1 MIPAVFI
8 NGKKSPFIDRILLF
22 QKLYETRTRNT
33 LGRLLGERVI
43 LAETGKGKPLA
54 RATAV
59 IKELHRVYT
68 RSAWETVFPALGIDR
83 GSEYDWQPW
92 TKQKVLYYL
101 DDVRPIEKPFV
112 LPEGRRHGRVWM
124 EYDGNDI

>member
-8 NGKKSPFIDRILLF
+8 NCQKNPFIDKMLRREKTF
-22 QKLYETRTRNT
+22 ETRNRNT
-33 LGRLLGERVI
+33 LSRFLGERII

-54 RATAV
+54 RATAIIQEIHV
-59 IKELHRVYT
+59 VYT
-68 RSAWETVFPALGIDR
+68 RSAWESYFPFLGIMR
-83 GSEYDWQPW
+83 CEQYDWKPD
-92 TKQKVLYYL
+92 TKQKVLYKL
-101 DDVRPIEKPFV
+101 GDVQPIEKPFV